1 MRVKNIYRNIIWD
14 KVCEIDVKSVLDL
27 YDSVDDLI
35 HSNINKELNNI
46 TDKNLIDSIKEIQ
59 LFEMDMEKLK
69 AE

>member
-1 MRVKNIYRNIIWD
+1 
-14 KVCEIDVKSVLDL
+14 VCEIDVKSVLDL

>member
-1 MRVKNIYRNIIWD
+1 MRVKSIYRKIIWD
-14 KVCEIDVKSVLDL
+14 KVCEIDVKDVLAL

-35 HSNINKELNNI
+35 HSNIDKELSDI

-69 AE
+69 A